1 MPILCIDELLDAA
14 VIVGELVSGRK
25 LLEHGHAGHAAG
37 LTPNYSD
44 LTTEVSCCDSLS
56 VDE

>member
-1 MPILCIDELLDAA
+1 MPILCIDELLAAA
-14 VIVGELVSGRK
+14 VMIGELLVSGRK

-44 LTTEVSCCDSLS
+44 LTTEVSC
-56 VDE
+56 

>member
-44 LTTEVSCCDSLS
+44 LTTEVSC
-56 VDE
+56 